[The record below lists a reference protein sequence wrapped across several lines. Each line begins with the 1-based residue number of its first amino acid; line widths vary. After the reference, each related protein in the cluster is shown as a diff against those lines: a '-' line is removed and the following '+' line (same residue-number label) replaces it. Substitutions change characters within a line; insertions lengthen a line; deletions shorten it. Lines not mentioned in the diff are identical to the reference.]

1 MRQKRIGFKGP
12 GKSPKNLDDASVSL
26 LPRGSAGWTN
36 TTRILLQTCNTI
48 VPFYRPGGVNRL
60 VAFPNR
66 QHRLILIAAQ
76 QRYNGR
82 VESLSPRLTRGGTKP
97 AISAGLFFF
106 SRRRQRRRCG
116 TSQPQAQH
124 VVISAHRLILCV
136 ARRHSWADQVPPQRR
151 QSAEDS
157 PAL

>member
-1 MRQKRIGFKGP
+1 MTTKDPRRQRDIAIHRLEARATCRGTGVQHDRTDLCGVANRGPFRTIFIGIAMIWYLITPPERPKIDRWWSKTDWVQGP

-66 QHRLILIAAQ
+66 QHRLNLIAAP

-82 VESLSPRLTRGGTKP
+82 VESLYPG
-97 AISAGLFFF
+97 
-106 SRRRQRRRCG
+106 
-116 TSQPQAQH
+116 
-124 VVISAHRLILCV
+124 
-136 ARRHSWADQVPPQRR
+136 
-151 QSAEDS
+151 
-157 PAL
+157 